1 MIEPSVRIAA
11 QAKLNLHLR
20 VLSREQSGYHSI
32 ETIFHRI
39 DLADDL
45 VVTITSGERTLDV
58 SGGDTGPTESN
69 LAYRA
74 ATAYA
79 DHAGWPRGFRIEL
92 EKKIPMGAGLGGGSA
107 DAAAVLRA
115 LNSLSPQPIPPAGL
129 LYLASQLGADV
140 PFLTSQSVM
149 ALAWGR
155 GERMLDMLPLP
166 RRDILLMTPGFSVST
181 ADAYR
186 WLDEDRDE
194 GVTAPIPLVIDRIAL
209 TTWESVTAFARNDF
223 EAPVMAR
230 HPRLEGYLERLRR
243 SRASFA
249 AMTGSGSTIFG
260 VLDTPARFA
269 KIPAEHRGNVITTKT
284 SIDVVQPLRVG

>member
-1 MIEPSVRIAA
+1 LTQPSVLIAA

-20 VLSREQSGYHSI
+20 ILARESSGYHSI
-32 ETIFHRI
+32 ETIFHRV

-45 VVTITSGERTLDV
+45 VVAVTTGERTLDV
-58 SGGDTGPTESN
+58 KGGDTGPIESN

-115 LNSLSPQPIPPAGL
+115 LNSLSPQPIPEVGL

-140 PFLTSQSVM
+140 AFLASESVM

-155 GERMLDMLPLP
+155 GERMLDLAPLP
-166 RRDILLMTPGFSVST
+166 RRDILLMTPEFSVST

-186 WLDEDRDE
+186 WLDEDRE
-194 GVTAPIPLVIDRIAL
+194 GQAAATLPLLIDRFAL
-209 TTWESVTAFARNDF
+209 TTWQGIQRFARTDF
-223 EAPVMAR
+223 ETVVISR
-230 HPRLEGYLERLRR
+230 HPRLEGYLEALRR

-260 VLDTPARFA
+260 VLESPARFA
-269 KIPAEHRGNVITTKT
+269 KIPVEHHAQVITTKT
-284 SIDVVQPLRVG
+284 SIDVVQPMRVG